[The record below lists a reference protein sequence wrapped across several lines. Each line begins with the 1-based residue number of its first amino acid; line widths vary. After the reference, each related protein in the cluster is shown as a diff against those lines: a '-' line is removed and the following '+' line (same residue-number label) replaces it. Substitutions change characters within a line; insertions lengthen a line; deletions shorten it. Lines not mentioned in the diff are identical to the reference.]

1 MQRFSMQIQ
10 PVFGREDQPAA
21 LTINRRLIAI
31 QNIGHA
37 GARNGA
43 THMKKGWNSRSAQF
57 SGLPTDGQA
66 EG

>member
-1 MQRFSMQIQ
+1 MQPFSMQIQ
-10 PVFGREDQPAA
+10 PMFCREDQPAA

-43 THMKKGWNSRSAQF
+43 THMKKGRSRSAQF